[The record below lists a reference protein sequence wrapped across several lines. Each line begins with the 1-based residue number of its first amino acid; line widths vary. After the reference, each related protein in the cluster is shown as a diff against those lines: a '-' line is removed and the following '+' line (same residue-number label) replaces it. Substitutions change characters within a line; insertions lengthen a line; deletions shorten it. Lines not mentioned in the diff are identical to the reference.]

1 MLSKALEMGVFFHRG
16 SVLGNM
22 EGMLLSQELQVE
34 GEIFLSGEVV
44 LGNLERHVKEGSGN
58 RQFFP

>member
-1 MLSKALEMGVFFHRG
+1 MLSKALEVGVFFHRS

-44 LGNLERHVKEGSGN
+44 LGNLRDM
-58 RQFFP
+58 